1 MSYLYLMGQIL
12 KLHKPS
18 CTVTKDFAIEIP
30 PKFKFQ
36 CSEKLSHFGLCRLFF
51 FLEYIFPKII
61 YRPFK

>member
-1 MSYLYLMGQIL
+1 MSYLYLTRQIL

-36 CSEKLSHFGLCRLFF
+36 CSEKLSHFSLCRLFF
-51 FLEYIFPKII
+51 FF
-61 YRPFK
+61 